1 MKNESP
7 NKKDIITF
15 NISGAVKGSSCSSAP
30 PLDTCVRWSI
40 PLAVKRILGTS
51 AHRMGLYYTSWS
63 GRVVNK
69 YDSDIWAKTLSVY
82 KYSTPQKDT
91 AIGKSSSPCKL
102 AYLRRPP
109 TSTEAPSGLSARV
122 ASETTF
128 YLHRDILCE
137 RAPSSAGTDP
147 DSPGKETQ
155 ENVMSLPDMD
165 PGIFETFVIDYMY
178 TGKIQKQPDWL
189 LEGYIFAVD
198 YRVLGLRD
206 HIVCDFYWAYVW
218 GDEVE
223 LPAYQ
228 LVSRAFKALSPERML
243 TTQVATVFT
252 VRDSQMVKV
261 SAKGGIY
268 NAAFSPTF
276 GNGEG
281 APDAADHAHGITI
294 KLQKELGPGFTSGHW
309 LSADFSAVDGNPFTN
324 VVHLAE
330 VLFCTPLHSKW
341 SANLSV
347 VDGNPFTNVF
357 RLAKFSF
364 TAMNSAIALF
374 FSVVYRNSS
383 LESFAVLSANETR
396 PPMNTKPKRCHPI
409 ERFLHK

>member
-15 NISGAVKGSSCSSAP
+15 NISGAVKGPSCSSAP

-69 YDSDIWAKTLSVY
+69 YDSDIWAKTLSEY

-91 AIGKSSSPCKL
+91 AIG
-102 AYLRRPP
+102 
-109 TSTEAPSGLSARV
+109 
-122 ASETTF
+122 
-128 YLHRDILCE
+128 DILCE

-178 TGKIQKQPDWL
+178 TGKIQKRPDWL

-294 KLQKELGPGFTSGHW
+294 KLQKELGPGFTSGHVYQLEYTPNW
-309 LSADFSAVDGNPFTN
+309 YQDPTSSGCLPTSPPSMETRSPTLSTWPKFSSTAVYLTRLHAAQSPTVPVLRSSALQ
-324 VVHLAE
+324 VV
-330 VLFCTPLHSKW
+330 CRPLRRRWKPVHQC
-341 SANLSV
+341 
-347 VDGNPFTNVF
+347 F
-357 RLAKFSF
+357 RLADFSF
-364 TAMNSAIALF
+364 TAMNSEIALF
-374 FSVVYRNSS
+374 FSVVCRNSS
-383 LESFAVLSANETR
+383 LESFAVLSANETC
-396 PPMNTKPKRCHPI
+396 PPMNTKPKSCQPI
-409 ERFLHK
+409 ERFRQK